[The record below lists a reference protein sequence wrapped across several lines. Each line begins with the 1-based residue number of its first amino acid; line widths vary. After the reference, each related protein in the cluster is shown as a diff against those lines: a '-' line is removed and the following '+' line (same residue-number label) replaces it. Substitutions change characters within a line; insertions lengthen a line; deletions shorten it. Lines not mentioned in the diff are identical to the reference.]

1 MSTISLIEELPKI
14 VKEGKQE
21 VQRILDCLSSNA
33 RIGLQTNDLVLP
45 TKDASNWWKGA
56 NEQILNTKWTNF
68 LRNYLILCFFLIALF
83 LLSSC
88 EKNNQIPF
96 KNIPH
101 KEYFDLKGPVKEVQV
116 DGYICN
122 ISEKGFDSPETLDM
136 RTYLPVNDMLFS
148 RCYFGKNG
156 IDICSTP
163 VETYQDLYL
172 FSLAISNISYSF
184 TEQGYLSNVDLFWKD
199 KRIKALKCTFNRENI
214 ISQMIRYESFTIVY
228 DPDKNEWE
236 CIEQKDTIENTYLY
250 DGFRILQ
257 TQIKRRSDSTRI
269 YKTSYIF
276 EQKDSDK
283 VIERIYYGDDYVD
296 SAYIFQDKNK
306 DVYKIEHFLTISRSS
321 KEQEQRT
328 MFLKDNMVYKKL
340 PDNDTNLYDEENRLI
355 EDTQYKYTYNSNGL
369 YQTIYEK
376 REDILSTVSY
386 EMDEYGNWTK
396 MEITPARRKAD
407 KLYSLLK
414 KLSEDNKRLQKE
426 FESYD
431 KMSYP
436 PLARMEDILENLQ
449 KNTNTIKDIETIM
462 KLCEQSFSKIIV
474 SRNITYYE

>member
-1 MSTISLIEELPKI
+1 M
-14 VKEGKQE
+14 
-21 VQRILDCLSSNA
+21 
-33 RIGLQTNDLVLP
+33 
-45 TKDASNWWKGA
+45 
-56 NEQILNTKWTNF
+56 
-68 LRNYLILCFFLIALF
+68 
-83 LLSSC
+83 
-88 EKNNQIPF
+88 
-96 KNIPH
+96 
-101 KEYFDLKGPVKEVQV
+101 
-116 DGYICN
+116 
-122 ISEKGFDSPETLDM
+122 
-136 RTYLPVNDMLFS
+136 
-148 RCYFGKNG
+148 
-156 IDICSTP
+156 
-163 VETYQDLYL
+163 
-172 FSLAISNISYSF
+172 
-184 TEQGYLSNVDLFWKD
+184 
-199 KRIKALKCTFNRENI
+199 
-214 ISQMIRYESFTIVY
+214 
-228 DPDKNEWE
+228 
-236 CIEQKDTIENTYLY
+236 
-250 DGFRILQ
+250 
-257 TQIKRRSDSTRI
+257 
-269 YKTSYIF
+269 
-276 EQKDSDK
+276 
-283 VIERIYYGDDYVD
+283 IERIYYGDDYVD

>member
-1 MSTISLIEELPKI
+1 MPTTSLIEELPKI
-14 VKEGKQE
+14 AKEGKQE
-21 VQRILDCLSSNA
+21 AQRILDRLSSSTH
-33 RIGLQTNDLVLP
+33 ISLQNNELLLP
-45 TKDASNWWKGA
+45 TKDASNWRKEV
-56 NEQILNTKWTNF
+56 NEQILNTKWTNC
-68 LRNYLILCFFLIALF
+68 LKNYLILCFFLIALF

-88 EKNNQIPF
+88 EENIQIPF

-101 KEYFDLKGPVKEVQV
+101 KEYFDLKGRVKEVQV

-122 ISEKGFDSPETLDM
+122 ISENGFDSPTTLNI
-136 RTYLPVNDMLFS
+136 RNYHPVNDILFS
-148 RCYFGKNG
+148 RCYFGQNK

-199 KRIKALKCTFNRENI
+199 KRIKTLKCTFNRENTLSQI
-214 ISQMIRYESFTIVY
+214 IKYEPFTVVY
-228 DPDKNEWE
+228 DLEKKGYE

-257 TQIKRRSDSTRI
+257 TQVKRKPDSTRI

-276 EQKDSDK
+276 EQKDKDK
-283 VIERIYYGDDYVD
+283 VIERIYYGDDSVD

-306 DVYKIEHFLTISRSS
+306 NVYKIEYFVTQSRSS
-321 KEQEQRT
+321 KEQNKIT
-328 MFLKDNMVYKKL
+328 MFLKDNMVYKVL
-340 PDNDTNLYDEENRLI
+340 PYNDTNLYDGENRLI

-376 REDILSTVSY
+376 SEDILSTVSY

-414 KLSEDNKRLQKE
+414 ELSEDNKRLQRE

-449 KNTNTIKDIETIM
+449 KNTKTIKDIKTIM
-462 KLCEQSFSKIIV
+462 KLCEQSFSKIII